1 MNTLLRPV
9 ATPTFEVLVVDDD
22 PATVSALSDSLCG
35 LARLRHVPDGYQ
47 ALYEMTAHQIDVV
60 VMELFLP
67 GASGIELLHRMHA
80 NGLRVPTVVLTH
92 AGSSHPELDALGVQH
107 VLHKPASPD
116 MLRAALT
123 DVLTPP
129 GEHRPLH
136 AKRPHRRTTPA
147 SVHQGLHVPM
157 PHARTTSVTGPMKL
171 ARRP

>member
-92 AGSSHPELDALGVQH
+92 AGSSHPELNALGVQH

-116 MLRAALT
+116 ILRAVLT

-136 AKRPHRRTTPA
+136 AKRPHRRTTRRQFTRD
-147 SVHQGLHVPM
+147 S
-157 PHARTTSVTGPMKL
+157 TSPYATR
-171 ARRP
+171 ADNHRSQAQ